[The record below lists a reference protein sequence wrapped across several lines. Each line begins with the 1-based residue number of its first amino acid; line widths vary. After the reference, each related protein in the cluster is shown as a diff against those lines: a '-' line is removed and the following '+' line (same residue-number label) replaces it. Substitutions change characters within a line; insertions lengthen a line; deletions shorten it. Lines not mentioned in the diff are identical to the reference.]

1 MKIEI
6 LKRAMFGIA
15 YGGIS
20 TFIALTV
27 LMILEINPP
36 VSQIWLYT
44 LAGFMIGIY
53 FGVASFI
60 FEIDHW
66 SPLKTTVIHFL
77 LSIVFYFMIALSI
90 GWIPFTLTAIIISIF
105 IFTAVYCVY
114 WLGYRT
120 YYKRVEDNLNKNLQ
134 KNQDS

>member
-134 KNQDS
+134 KNQDF

>member
-1 MKIEI
+1 
-6 LKRAMFGIA
+6 
-15 YGGIS
+15 
-20 TFIALTV
+20 
-27 LMILEINPP
+27 MILEINPP

-44 LAGFMIGIY
+44 LAGFMLGIY

-60 FEIDHW
+60 FEVDKW

-77 LSIVFYFMIALSI
+77 LSIVFYFIIALSI
-90 GWIPFTLTAIIISIF
+90 GWIPLTIKAIVTSIF

-120 YYKRVEDNLNKNLQ
+120 YYKRVEDDLNKKLHKKQ
-134 KNQDS
+134 ET

>member
-27 LMILEINPP
+27 LMILEINSP

>member
-1 MKIEI
+1 MKAEV
-6 LKRAMFGIA
+6 LKRVMIGIA

-36 VSQIWLYT
+36 VAQIWLYT
-44 LAGFMIGIY
+44 LAGFMLGIY

-60 FEIDHW
+60 FEIDKW

-77 LSIVFYFMIALSI
+77 LSIAFYFMIALSI
-90 GWIPFTLTAIIISIF
+90 GWIPFTFTAIIISIF
-105 IFTAVYCVY
+105 IFTAVYCIY

-120 YYKRVEDNLNKNLQ
+120 YYKRVEDDLNKNLH
-134 KNQDS
+134 KKKEL